1 MKYPVIVT
9 ETFSKLIIVEANNE
23 EEALDK
29 CWDTATD
36 VSTLWTKDNNSVYF
50 DYLVDE
56 SEINFEIGTEEDKTM
71 ITEHENFY
79 DYLE

>member
-9 ETFSKLIIVEANNE
+9 EKFEKLIIVEANNE
-23 EEALDK
+23 KEALDK

-36 VSTLWTKDNNSVYF
+36 VSTLWTKDNNPVCF

-56 SEINFEIGTEEDKTM
+56 SEINFEIGTEEDKIM
-71 ITEHENFY
+71 ITEHENLY
-79 DYLE
+79 DYLN